1 LLYLIACLLACLYSY
16 TRVCTADD
24 VSTENPLDLF
34 LPTNGT
40 AEEGTDI
47 MMKHGFTVIPGVIKP
62 ENAARL
68 RDYVDLKSQTLS
80 PEEDIWVV
88 SKKNRYS
95 FNLGTEEPG
104 VNEVLEDL
112 GNHKLLTET
121 VEAILGPDPAMIELT
136 VSYRGERYRRP
147 FPFL

>member
-1 LLYLIACLLACLYSY
+1 
-16 TRVCTADD
+16 
-24 VSTENPLDLF
+24 
-34 LPTNGT
+34 
-40 AEEGTDI
+40 